1 MYFCIVREDAKN
13 ILTSLE
19 NDMQTLK
26 PVLKETATDILNG
39 DYSKYPV
46 FIAHQAE
53 VILGEKL
60 IDGNETGISWSINAS
75 TLEELV
81 EKGIVQPD
89 RVQLFKQTF
98 KNPSEFACL
107 FVIHGLGANFIFIPY
122 ASQQKPS

>member
-1 MYFCIVREDAKN
+1 
-13 ILTSLE
+13 
-19 NDMQTLK
+19 MQKLK
-26 PVLKETATDILNG
+26 PILKETATDILNG

-46 FIAHQAE
+46 FVAHQAE
-53 VILGEKL
+53 VRLGEPL
-60 IDGNETGISWSINAS
+60 IDAKETGISWSINAS

-122 ASQQKPS
+122 STQSAQS